1 MLVGILMV
9 EVKGLEVVNIKQIKF
24 NTKTNLQLKQQN
36 NNMYNKLKIIEP
48 DDYVDFKDIF
58 DVELNKNESDNKL

>member
-1 MLVGILMV
+1 M
-9 EVKGLEVVNIKQIKF
+9 EVVNIKQIKF

-36 NNMYNKLKIIEP
+36 NNMYNKLKIIKP

>member
-1 MLVGILMV
+1 M
-9 EVKGLEVVNIKQIKF
+9 EVVNIKQIKF

-58 DVELNKNESDNKL
+58 DVELNKSESNNKL

>member
-1 MLVGILMV
+1 M
-9 EVKGLEVVNIKQIKF
+9 EVVNIKQIKF

-36 NNMYNKLKIIEP
+36 SNMYNKLKIIEP

-58 DVELNKNESDNKL
+58 DGELNKNESNNKL

>member
-1 MLVGILMV
+1 M
-9 EVKGLEVVNIKQIKF
+9 EVVNVKQIKF

-36 NNMYNKLKIIEP
+36 SNMYNKLKIIEP

-58 DVELNKNESDNKL
+58 DGELNKNESNNKL